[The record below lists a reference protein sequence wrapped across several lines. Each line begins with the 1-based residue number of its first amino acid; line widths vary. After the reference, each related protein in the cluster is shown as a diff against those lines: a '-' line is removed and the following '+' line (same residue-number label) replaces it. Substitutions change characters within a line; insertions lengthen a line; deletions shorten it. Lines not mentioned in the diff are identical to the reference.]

1 MITAST
7 PDRKAAILEE
17 LRKLPAFFRRDLL
30 VTWSYKLQFFTD
42 WINLIGQVVVFYFV
56 SGLVNPSAMPTYG
69 DTQTSYL
76 QFVTIGIAVT
86 SFLQVSLARVTAA
99 IRNEQLQGTLETL
112 LLTPT
117 APATFQIG
125 SAMYELAYVPV
136 RVVLFLGFAA
146 VIFGVHYNVAG
157 LPETVAVLVV
167 FVPFVWGLGVI
178 SAAATL
184 TYRRGTSFV
193 GAGASALTIT
203 SGAYFPVTAFEKF
216 PILNWLAL
224 HNPITLAL
232 YAIRNLLL
240 GDWGWGQTLPVLA
253 ILLPVAAATLAA
265 GVWAFRAALRREQR
279 RGTLGLY

>member
-1 MITAST
+1 MIVSTT
-7 PDRKAAILEE
+7 PDKWTAFLEE
-17 LRKLPAFFRRDLL
+17 IRKLPAFFRRDLL

-56 SGLVNPSAMPTYG
+56 SGFVNQAAMPTYG
-69 DTQTSYL
+69 GIQASYL

-99 IRNEQLQGTLETL
+99 IRNEQLQGTLESL

-125 SAMYELAYVPV
+125 SVMYEIAYVPV

-146 VIFGVHYNVAG
+146 VIFGVQYTVSG
-157 LPETVAVLVV
+157 LPQAVVVLMV

-216 PILNWLAL
+216 PFLAWLAV
-224 HNPITLAL
+224 HNPITYALA
-232 YAIRNLLL
+232 AIREALL
-240 GDWGWGQTLPVLA
+240 GGAGWRSTLIAVA
-253 ILLPVAAATLAA
+253 ILLPVAALTLAL
-265 GVWAFRAALRREQR
+265 GVVAFRAALRREQR
-279 RGTLGLY
+279 RGTMGLY

>member
-1 MITAST
+1 MSVSITA
-7 PDRKAAILEE
+7 RRAAFWEE
-17 LRKLPAFFRRDLL
+17 VRKLPAFFRRDLL

-56 SGLVNPSAMPTYG
+56 SGLVNPEAVPSYG
-69 DTQTSYL
+69 GTQASYL

-146 VIFGVHYNVAG
+146 VIFGVHYNVTG

-203 SGAYFPVTAFEKF
+203 SGAYFPVTAFERF
-216 PILNWLAL
+216 PILNWLAV

-240 GDWGWGQTLPVLA
+240 GDWGWSQTLPVLG
-253 ILLPVAAATLAA
+253 ILLPVAAGTLAL

>member
-1 MITAST
+1 VSVSVTA
-7 PDRKAAILEE
+7 RRAALWEE
-17 LRKLPAFFRRDLL
+17 VRKLPAFFRRDLL

-56 SGLVNPSAMPTYG
+56 SGLVNPSAVPSFG
-69 DTQTSYL
+69 GQQASYL

-117 APATFQIG
+117 APATFQLG
-125 SAMYELAYVPV
+125 SAMYEIAYVPI

-146 VIFGVHYNVAG
+146 VVFGVHYTVAG
-157 LPETVAVLVV
+157 LPEAVAVLMV

-203 SGAYFPVTAFEKF
+203 SGAYFPTSAFASF
-216 PILNWLAL
+216 PILAALAKL
-224 HNPITLAL
+224 NPITLAL
-232 YAIRNLLL
+232 NAIRDALL
-240 GDWGWGQTLPVLA
+240 GGAGWGPTLEAIA
-253 ILLPVAAATLAA
+253 ILLPVAGITLAV

>member
-1 MITAST
+1 VSVSVTARRT
-7 PDRKAAILEE
+7 ALWEE
-17 LRKLPAFFRRDLL
+17 VRKLPAFFRRDLL

-56 SGLVNPSAMPTYG
+56 SGLVNPSAVPSFG
-69 DTQTSYL
+69 GQQASYL

-117 APATFQIG
+117 APATFQLG
-125 SAMYELAYVPV
+125 SAMYEIAYVPI

-146 VIFGVHYNVAG
+146 VVFGVHYTVAG
-157 LPETVAVLVV
+157 LPEAVAVLMV

-203 SGAYFPVTAFEKF
+203 SGAYFPTSAFASF
-216 PILNWLAL
+216 PILAALAKL
-224 HNPITLAL
+224 NPITLAL
-232 YAIRNLLL
+232 NAIRDALL
-240 GDWGWGQTLPVLA
+240 GGAGWGPTLKA
-253 ILLPVAAATLAA
+253 IAVLLPIAGITLAA
-265 GVWAFRAALRREQR
+265 GVLAFRAALRREQR

>member
-1 MITAST
+1 VSVSVTARRT
-7 PDRKAAILEE
+7 ALWEE
-17 LRKLPAFFRRDLL
+17 VRKLPAFFRRDLL

-56 SGLVNPSAMPTYG
+56 SGLVNPSAVPSFG
-69 DTQTSYL
+69 GQQASYL

-117 APATFQIG
+117 APATFQLG
-125 SAMYELAYVPV
+125 SAMYEIAYVPI

-146 VIFGVHYNVAG
+146 VVFGVHYTVAG
-157 LPETVAVLVV
+157 LPEAVAVLMV

-203 SGAYFPVTAFEKF
+203 SGAYFPTSAFASF
-216 PILNWLAL
+216 PILAALAKL
-224 HNPITLAL
+224 NPITLAL
-232 YAIRNLLL
+232 NAIRDALL
-240 GDWGWGQTLPVLA
+240 GGAGWGPTLKAIA
-253 ILLPVAAATLAA
+253 ILLPIAGITLAA

>member
-1 MITAST
+1 MSISAVSA
-7 PDRKAAILEE
+7 RRAALVEE
-17 LRKLPAFFRRDLL
+17 IRKLPAFFRRDLL

-56 SGLVNPSAMPTYG
+56 SDLVNPSAVPSYG
-69 DTQTSYL
+69 GTQASYL

-117 APATFQIG
+117 APATFQLG
-125 SAMYELAYVPV
+125 SAMYEIAYVPV

-146 VIFGVHYNVAG
+146 VVFGVQYTVSG
-157 LPETVAVLVV
+157 LPEAVAVLVV

-203 SGAYFPVTAFEKF
+203 SGAYFPVTAFAGF
-216 PILNWLAL
+216 PFLKTLAAL
-224 HNPITLAL
+224 NPITYAL
-232 YAIRNLLL
+232 FAIRNALL
-240 GDWGWGQTLPVLA
+240 GGAGWGPTLKAIA
-253 ILLPVAAATLAA
+253 ILLPVAAVTLGA
-265 GVWAFRAALRREQR
+265 GVWAFRLALRREQR

>member
-1 MITAST
+1 MSVSVTARRT
-7 PDRKAAILEE
+7 ALWEE
-17 LRKLPAFFRRDLL
+17 VRKLPAFFRRDLL

-56 SGLVNPSAMPTYG
+56 SGLVNPSAVPSFG
-69 DTQTSYL
+69 GQQASYL

-117 APATFQIG
+117 APATFQLG
-125 SAMYELAYVPV
+125 SAMYEIAYVPI

-146 VIFGVHYNVAG
+146 VVFGVHYTVAG
-157 LPETVAVLVV
+157 LPEAVAVLMV

-203 SGAYFPVTAFEKF
+203 SGAYFPTSAFASF
-216 PILNWLAL
+216 PILAALAKL
-224 HNPITLAL
+224 NPITLAL
-232 YAIRNLLL
+232 NAIRDALL
-240 GDWGWGQTLPVLA
+240 GGAGWGPTLKA
-253 ILLPVAAATLAA
+253 IAVLLPIAGITLAA
-265 GVWAFRAALRREQR
+265 GVLAFRAALRREQR

>member
-1 MITAST
+1 VIVSVTARRT
-7 PDRKAAILEE
+7 AFWEE
-17 LRKLPAFFRRDLL
+17 VRKLPAFFRRDLL

-56 SGLVNPSAMPTYG
+56 SGLVNPSAVPSFG
-69 DTQTSYL
+69 GQQASYL

-117 APATFQIG
+117 APATFQLG
-125 SAMYELAYVPV
+125 SAMYEIAYVPI

-146 VIFGVHYNVAG
+146 VVFGVHYTVAG
-157 LPETVAVLVV
+157 LPEAVAVLMV

-203 SGAYFPVTAFEKF
+203 SGAYFPTSAFASF
-216 PILNWLAL
+216 PILAALAKL
-224 HNPITLAL
+224 NPITLAL
-232 YAIRNLLL
+232 NAIRDALL
-240 GDWGWGQTLPVLA
+240 GGAGWGPTLKA
-253 ILLPVAAATLAA
+253 IAVLLPIAGITLAA

>member
-1 MITAST
+1 MTARRT
-7 PDRKAAILEE
+7 ALWEE
-17 LRKLPAFFRRDLL
+17 VRKLPAFFRRDLL

-56 SGLVNPSAMPTYG
+56 SDLVNPSAVPSFG
-69 DTQTSYL
+69 GQQASYL

-117 APATFQIG
+117 APATFQLG
-125 SAMYELAYVPV
+125 SAMYEIAYVPI

-146 VIFGVHYNVAG
+146 VVFGVHYTVAG
-157 LPETVAVLVV
+157 LPEAVAVLMV

-203 SGAYFPVTAFEKF
+203 SGAYFPTSAFASF
-216 PILNWLAL
+216 PILAALAKL
-224 HNPITLAL
+224 NPITLAL
-232 YAIRNLLL
+232 NAIRDALL
-240 GDWGWGQTLPVLA
+240 GGAGWGPTLKA
-253 ILLPVAAATLAA
+253 IAVLLPIAGITLAA

>member
-1 MITAST
+1 VSVSVTARRT
-7 PDRKAAILEE
+7 ALWEE
-17 LRKLPAFFRRDLL
+17 VRKLPAFFRRDLL

-56 SGLVNPSAMPTYG
+56 SDLVNPNAVPSFGGQQA
-69 DTQTSYL
+69 SYL

-117 APATFQIG
+117 APATFQLG
-125 SAMYELAYVPV
+125 SAMYEIAYVPI

-146 VIFGVHYNVAG
+146 VVFGVHYTVAG
-157 LPETVAVLVV
+157 LPEAVAVLMV

-203 SGAYFPVTAFEKF
+203 SGAYFPTSAFASF
-216 PILNWLAL
+216 PILAALAKL
-224 HNPITLAL
+224 NPITLAL
-232 YAIRNLLL
+232 NAIRDALL
-240 GDWGWGQTLPVLA
+240 GGAGWGPTLKAIA
-253 ILLPVAAATLAA
+253 ILLPVAGITLAA

>member
-1 MITAST
+1 MIVSVTARRT
-7 PDRKAAILEE
+7 AFWEE
-17 LRKLPAFFRRDLL
+17 VRKLPAFFRRDLL

-56 SGLVNPSAMPTYG
+56 SGLVNPSAVPSFG
-69 DTQTSYL
+69 GQQASYL

-117 APATFQIG
+117 APATFQLG
-125 SAMYELAYVPV
+125 SAMYEIAYVPI

-146 VIFGVHYNVAG
+146 VVFGVHYTVAG
-157 LPETVAVLVV
+157 LPEAVAVLMV

-203 SGAYFPVTAFEKF
+203 SGAYFPTSAFASF
-216 PILNWLAL
+216 PILAALAKL
-224 HNPITLAL
+224 NPITLAL
-232 YAIRNLLL
+232 NAIRDALL
-240 GDWGWGQTLPVLA
+240 GGAGWGPTLKA
-253 ILLPVAAATLAA
+253 IAVLLPIAGITLAA

>member
-1 MITAST
+1 MTARRT
-7 PDRKAAILEE
+7 ALWEE
-17 LRKLPAFFRRDLL
+17 VRKLPAFFRRDLL

-56 SGLVNPSAMPTYG
+56 SGLVNPSAVPSFG
-69 DTQTSYL
+69 GQQASYL

-117 APATFQIG
+117 APATFQLG
-125 SAMYELAYVPV
+125 SAMYEIAYVPI

-146 VIFGVHYNVAG
+146 VVFGVHYTVAG
-157 LPETVAVLVV
+157 LPEAVAVLMV

-203 SGAYFPVTAFEKF
+203 SGAYFPTSAFASF
-216 PILNWLAL
+216 PILAALAKL
-224 HNPITLAL
+224 NPITLAL
-232 YAIRNLLL
+232 NAIRDALL
-240 GDWGWGQTLPVLA
+240 GGAGWGPTLKA
-253 ILLPVAAATLAA
+253 IAVLLPIAGITLAA
-265 GVWAFRAALRREQR
+265 GVLAFRAALRREQR

>member
-1 MITAST
+1 VSVSVTARRT
-7 PDRKAAILEE
+7 ALWEE
-17 LRKLPAFFRRDLL
+17 VRKLPAFFRRDLL

-56 SGLVNPSAMPTYG
+56 SDLVNPSAVPSFG
-69 DTQTSYL
+69 GQQASYL

-117 APATFQIG
+117 APATFQLG
-125 SAMYELAYVPV
+125 SAMYEIAYVPI

-146 VIFGVHYNVAG
+146 VVFGVHYTVAG
-157 LPETVAVLVV
+157 LPEAVAVLMV

-203 SGAYFPVTAFEKF
+203 SGAYFPTSAFASF
-216 PILNWLAL
+216 PILAALAKL
-224 HNPITLAL
+224 NPITLAL
-232 YAIRNLLL
+232 NAIRDALL
-240 GDWGWGQTLPVLA
+240 GGAGWGPTLKA
-253 ILLPVAAATLAA
+253 IAVLLPVAGVTLAA

>member
-1 MITAST
+1 MSISFASV
-7 PDRKAAILEE
+7 RRGAIREE
-17 LRKLPAFFRRDLL
+17 ISKLPAFFRRDLL

-42 WINLIGQVVVFYFV
+42 WINLIGQVVVFYFL
-56 SGLVNPSAMPTYG
+56 SGLVNESAMPSYG
-69 DTQTSYL
+69 GTQASYL

-125 SAMYELAYVPV
+125 SVMYEIAYVPV

-146 VIFGVHYNVAG
+146 VIFGVHYTVSG
-157 LPETVAVLVV
+157 LPEAVVVLMV

-193 GAGASALTIT
+193 GAGASALTVT
-203 SGAYFPVTAFEKF
+203 SGAYFPVTEFSKF
-216 PILNWLAL
+216 PFLKSIAVL
-224 HNPITLAL
+224 NPITYAL
-232 YAIRNLLL
+232 FAIRNALL
-240 GDWGWGQTLPVLA
+240 GGAGWGPTLKAVA
-253 ILLPVAAATLAA
+253 ILLPVAVVTLGA

>member
-1 MITAST
+1 VSVSVTARRT
-7 PDRKAAILEE
+7 ALWEE
-17 LRKLPAFFRRDLL
+17 VRKLPAFFRRDLL

-56 SGLVNPSAMPTYG
+56 SGLVNPSAVPSFG
-69 DTQTSYL
+69 GQQASYL

-117 APATFQIG
+117 APATFQLG
-125 SAMYELAYVPV
+125 SAMYEIAYVPI

-146 VIFGVHYNVAG
+146 VVFGVHYTVAG
-157 LPETVAVLVV
+157 LPEAVAVLMV

-203 SGAYFPVTAFEKF
+203 SGAYFPTSAFASF
-216 PILNWLAL
+216 PILAALAKL
-224 HNPITLAL
+224 NPITLAL
-232 YAIRNLLL
+232 NAIRDALL
-240 GDWGWGQTLPVLA
+240 GGAGWGSTLKA
-253 ILLPVAAATLAA
+253 IAVLLPIAGITLAA
-265 GVWAFRAALRREQR
+265 GVLAFRAALRREQR

>member
-1 MITAST
+1 VSVSVTARRT
-7 PDRKAAILEE
+7 ALWEE
-17 LRKLPAFFRRDLL
+17 VRKLPAFFRRDLL

-56 SGLVNPSAMPTYG
+56 SDLVNPSAVPSFG
-69 DTQTSYL
+69 GQQASYL

-117 APATFQIG
+117 APATFQLG
-125 SAMYELAYVPV
+125 SAMYEIAYVPI

-146 VIFGVHYNVAG
+146 VVFGVHYTVAG
-157 LPETVAVLVV
+157 LPEAVAVLMV

-203 SGAYFPVTAFEKF
+203 SGAYFPTSAFASF
-216 PILNWLAL
+216 PILAALAKL
-224 HNPITLAL
+224 NPITLAL
-232 YAIRNLLL
+232 NAIRDALL
-240 GDWGWGQTLPVLA
+240 GGAGWGPTLKA
-253 ILLPVAAATLAA
+253 IAVLLPIAGITLAA

>member
-1 MITAST
+1 VSVSVTA
-7 PDRKAAILEE
+7 RRAALWEE
-17 LRKLPAFFRRDLL
+17 VRKLPAFFRRDLL

-42 WINLIGQVVVFYFV
+42 WINLIAQVVVFYFV
-56 SGLVNPSAMPTYG
+56 SDLVNPSAVPSFG
-69 DTQTSYL
+69 GQQASYL

-117 APATFQIG
+117 APATFQLG
-125 SAMYELAYVPV
+125 SAMYEIAYVPI

-146 VIFGVHYNVAG
+146 VVFGVHYTVAG
-157 LPETVAVLVV
+157 LPEAVAVLMV

-203 SGAYFPVTAFEKF
+203 SGAYFPTSAFASF
-216 PILNWLAL
+216 PILAALAKL
-224 HNPITLAL
+224 NPITLAL
-232 YAIRNLLL
+232 NAIRDALL
-240 GDWGWGQTLPVLA
+240 GGAGWGPTLKA
-253 ILLPVAAATLAA
+253 IAVLLPVAGVTLAA

>member
-1 MITAST
+1 VSVSVTARRT
-7 PDRKAAILEE
+7 ALWEE
-17 LRKLPAFFRRDLL
+17 VRKLPAFFRRDLL

-42 WINLIGQVVVFYFV
+42 WINLIGQVVVNYFV
-56 SGLVNPSAMPTYG
+56 SDLVNPNAVPSFGGQQA
-69 DTQTSYL
+69 SYL

-86 SFLQVSLARVTAA
+86 SFLQVSLALVTAA

-117 APATFQIG
+117 APATFQLG
-125 SAMYELAYVPV
+125 SAMYEIAYVPI

-146 VIFGVHYNVAG
+146 VVFGVHYTVAG
-157 LPETVAVLVV
+157 LPEAVAVLMV

-203 SGAYFPVTAFEKF
+203 SGAYFPTSAFASF
-216 PILNWLAL
+216 PILAALAKL
-224 HNPITLAL
+224 NPITLAL
-232 YAIRNLLL
+232 NAIRDALL
-240 GDWGWGQTLPVLA
+240 GGAGWGPTLKAIA
-253 ILLPVAAATLAA
+253 ILLPVAGITLAA

>member
-1 MITAST
+1 MSVSFASA
-7 PDRKAAILEE
+7 RQGAVREE
-17 LRKLPAFFRRDLL
+17 IRKLPAFFRRDLL

-42 WINLIGQVVVFYFV
+42 WINLIGQVVVFYFL
-56 SGLVNPSAMPTYG
+56 SGLVNESAMPSYG
-69 DTQTSYL
+69 GTQASYL

-125 SAMYELAYVPV
+125 SVMYEIAYVPV

-146 VIFGVHYNVAG
+146 VIFGVHYTVSG
-157 LPETVAVLVV
+157 LPEAVVVLMV

-193 GAGASALTIT
+193 GAGASALTVT
-203 SGAYFPVTAFEKF
+203 SGAYFPVAEFSKF
-216 PILNWLAL
+216 PFLKSIAVL
-224 HNPITLAL
+224 NPITYAL
-232 YAIRNLLL
+232 FAIRNALL
-240 GDWGWGQTLPVLA
+240 GGAGWGPTLKAIA
-253 ILLPVAAATLAA
+253 ILLPVAAVTLGA

>member
-1 MITAST
+1 MIVSTT
-7 PDRKAAILEE
+7 PDKRAALLEE
-17 LRKLPAFFRRDLL
+17 VRKLPAFFRRDLL

-56 SGLVNPSAMPTYG
+56 SGLVNPEAVPSYAG
-69 DTQTSYL
+69 TQASYL

-86 SFLQVSLARVTAA
+86 SFLQVSLARVTTA

-117 APATFQIG
+117 APATFQLG
-125 SAMYELAYVPV
+125 SAMYEIAYVPV

-146 VIFGVHYNVAG
+146 VVFGVHYTVSG
-157 LPETVAVLVV
+157 LPEAVAVLVV
-167 FVPFVWGLGVI
+167 FVPFVWGLGVV

-184 TYRRGTSFV
+184 TYRRGTAIV
-193 GAGASALTIT
+193 GAGASILTIT

-216 PILNWLAL
+216 PVLAWLAR
-224 HNPITLAL
+224 HNPVTYAL
-232 YAIRNLLL
+232 LAIREALL
-240 GDWGWGQTLPVLA
+240 GGAGWGPTLIA
-253 ILLPVAAATLAA
+253 ISFLLPVAAITLGA

>member
-1 MITAST
+1 MSVSVTARRT
-7 PDRKAAILEE
+7 ALWEE
-17 LRKLPAFFRRDLL
+17 VRKLPAFFRRDLL

-56 SGLVNPSAMPTYG
+56 SDLVNPNAVPSFGGQQA
-69 DTQTSYL
+69 SYL

-117 APATFQIG
+117 APATFQLG
-125 SAMYELAYVPV
+125 SAMYEIAYVPI

-146 VIFGVHYNVAG
+146 VVFGVHYTVAG
-157 LPETVAVLVV
+157 LPEAVAVLMV

-203 SGAYFPVTAFEKF
+203 SGAYFPTSAFAGF
-216 PILNWLAL
+216 PILAALAKL
-224 HNPITLAL
+224 NPITLAL
-232 YAIRNLLL
+232 NAIRDALL
-240 GDWGWGQTLPVLA
+240 GGAGWGPTLKA
-253 ILLPVAAATLAA
+253 IAVLLPVAGITLAA

>member
-1 MITAST
+1 VSVSVTARRT
-7 PDRKAAILEE
+7 ALWEE
-17 LRKLPAFFRRDLL
+17 VRKLPAFFRRDLL

-56 SGLVNPSAMPTYG
+56 SDLVNPNAVPSFGGEQA
-69 DTQTSYL
+69 SYL

-117 APATFQIG
+117 APATFQLG
-125 SAMYELAYVPV
+125 SAMYEIAYVPI

-146 VIFGVHYNVAG
+146 VVFGVHYTVAG
-157 LPETVAVLVV
+157 LPEAVAVLMV

-203 SGAYFPVTAFEKF
+203 SGAYFPTSAFASF
-216 PILNWLAL
+216 PILAALAKL
-224 HNPITLAL
+224 NPITLAL
-232 YAIRNLLL
+232 NAIRDALL
-240 GDWGWGQTLPVLA
+240 GGAGWGPTLKAIA
-253 ILLPVAAATLAA
+253 ILLPVAAVTLAA

>member
-1 MITAST
+1 MS
-7 PDRKAAILEE
+7 AAIAARRIAFWEE
-17 LRKLPAFFRRDLL
+17 VRKLPAFFRRDLL

-56 SGLVNPSAMPTYG
+56 SGLVNPETMPSYG
-69 DTQTSYL
+69 GTQASYL

-117 APATFQIG
+117 APATFQLG
-125 SAMYELAYVPV
+125 SAMYEIAYVPL
-136 RVVLFLGFAA
+136 RVILFLGFAS
-146 VIFGVHYNVAG
+146 FLPGVSYTIQG
-157 LPETVAVLVV
+157 LPEAVAVLVV

-193 GAGASALTIT
+193 GAGASALTIS
-203 SGAYFPVTAFEKF
+203 SGAYFPVAVFSKYPFLKF
-216 PILNWLAL
+216 LAALN
-224 HNPITLAL
+224 PMTYAL
-232 YAIRNLLL
+232 YAIRNALL
-240 GDWGWGQTLPVLA
+240 GGAGWGPTLIAIA

-265 GVWAFRAALRREQR
+265 GVWAFRLALRREQR
-279 RGTLGLY
+279 RGSLGLY

>member
-1 MITAST
+1 MSVSVTARRT
-7 PDRKAAILEE
+7 ALWEE
-17 LRKLPAFFRRDLL
+17 VRKLPAFFRRDLL

-56 SGLVNPSAMPTYG
+56 SGLVNPNAVPSFGGQQA
-69 DTQTSYL
+69 SYL

-117 APATFQIG
+117 APATFQLG
-125 SAMYELAYVPV
+125 SAMYEIAYVPI

-146 VIFGVHYNVAG
+146 VVFGVHYTVAG
-157 LPETVAVLVV
+157 LPEAVAVLMV

-203 SGAYFPVTAFEKF
+203 SGAYFPTSAFAGF
-216 PILNWLAL
+216 PILAALAKL
-224 HNPITLAL
+224 NPITLAL
-232 YAIRNLLL
+232 NAIRDALL
-240 GDWGWGQTLPVLA
+240 GGAGWGPTLKA
-253 ILLPVAAATLAA
+253 IAVLLPVAGITLAA

>member
-1 MITAST
+1 MSVSVTARRT
-7 PDRKAAILEE
+7 ALWEE
-17 LRKLPAFFRRDLL
+17 VRKLPAFFRRDLL

-56 SGLVNPSAMPTYG
+56 SDLVNPSAVPSFG
-69 DTQTSYL
+69 GQQASYL

-117 APATFQIG
+117 APATFQLG
-125 SAMYELAYVPV
+125 SAMYEIAYVPI

-146 VIFGVHYNVAG
+146 VVFGVHYTVAG
-157 LPETVAVLVV
+157 LPEAVAVLMV

-203 SGAYFPVTAFEKF
+203 SGAYFPTSAFASF
-216 PILNWLAL
+216 PILAALAKL
-224 HNPITLAL
+224 NPITLAL
-232 YAIRNLLL
+232 NAIRDALL
-240 GDWGWGQTLPVLA
+240 GGAGWGPTLKA
-253 ILLPVAAATLAA
+253 IAVLLPVAGVTLAA

>member
-1 MITAST
+1 VTARRT
-7 PDRKAAILEE
+7 ALWEE
-17 LRKLPAFFRRDLL
+17 VRKLPAFFRRDLL

-56 SGLVNPSAMPTYG
+56 SGLVNPSAVPSFG
-69 DTQTSYL
+69 GQQASYL

-117 APATFQIG
+117 APATFQLG
-125 SAMYELAYVPV
+125 SAMYEIAYVPI

-146 VIFGVHYNVAG
+146 VVFGVHYTVAG
-157 LPETVAVLVV
+157 LPEAVAVLMV

-203 SGAYFPVTAFEKF
+203 SGAYFPTSAFASF
-216 PILNWLAL
+216 PILAALAKL
-224 HNPITLAL
+224 NPITLAL
-232 YAIRNLLL
+232 NAIRDALL
-240 GDWGWGQTLPVLA
+240 GGAGWGPTLKAIA
-253 ILLPVAAATLAA
+253 ILLPIAGITLAA

>member
-1 MITAST
+1 VSVSVTARRT
-7 PDRKAAILEE
+7 AFWEE
-17 LRKLPAFFRRDLL
+17 VRKLPAFFRRDLL

-56 SGLVNPSAMPTYG
+56 SGLVNPSAVPSFG
-69 DTQTSYL
+69 GQQASYL

-117 APATFQIG
+117 APATFQLG
-125 SAMYELAYVPV
+125 SAMYEIAYVPI

-146 VIFGVHYNVAG
+146 VVFGVHYTVAG
-157 LPETVAVLVV
+157 LPEAVAVLMV

-203 SGAYFPVTAFEKF
+203 SGAYFPTSAFASF
-216 PILNWLAL
+216 PVLAAL
-224 HNPITLAL
+224 ARLNPITLAL
-232 YAIRNLLL
+232 NAIRDALL
-240 GDWGWGQTLPVLA
+240 GGAGWGPTLKA
-253 ILLPVAAATLAA
+253 IAVLLPVAGITLAA

>member
-1 MITAST
+1 MSTSAITARGS
-7 PDRKAAILEE
+7 AALEE
-17 LRKLPAFFRRDLL
+17 IRKLPAFFRRDLL

-56 SGLVNPSAMPTYG
+56 SGLVNPSAVPSYG
-69 DTQTSYL
+69 GQQASYL

-117 APATFQIG
+117 APATFQLG
-125 SAMYELAYVPV
+125 SAMYEIAYVPV
-136 RVVLFLGFAA
+136 RVVLFLGFSA
-146 VIFGVHYNVAG
+146 VIFGVHYSVAG
-157 LPETVAVLVV
+157 LPETIAVLMV

-203 SGAYFPVTAFEKF
+203 SGAYFPVTAFAKF
-216 PILNWLAL
+216 PVLSWIAR
-224 HNPITLAL
+224 HNPITYAL
-232 YAIRNLLL
+232 FAIRNLLL
-240 GDWGWGQTLPVLA
+240 GDWGWKQTIPVIA
-253 ILLPVAAATLAA
+253 FLLPVAAITLAA

>member
-1 MITAST
+1 VSVSVTARRT
-7 PDRKAAILEE
+7 ALWEE
-17 LRKLPAFFRRDLL
+17 VRKLPAFFRRDLL

-56 SGLVNPSAMPTYG
+56 SGLVNPSSVPSFGGQQA
-69 DTQTSYL
+69 SYL

-117 APATFQIG
+117 APATFQLG
-125 SAMYELAYVPV
+125 SAMYEIAYVPI

-146 VIFGVHYNVAG
+146 VVFGVHYTVAG
-157 LPETVAVLVV
+157 LPEAVAVLMV

-203 SGAYFPVTAFEKF
+203 SGAYFPTSAFASF
-216 PILNWLAL
+216 PILAALAKL
-224 HNPITLAL
+224 NPITLAL
-232 YAIRNLLL
+232 NAIRDALL
-240 GDWGWGQTLPVLA
+240 GGAGWGPTLKAIA
-253 ILLPVAAATLAA
+253 ILLPIAGITLAA